1 MTPIALPS
9 RPGRILIIKPSA
21 IGDVVHT
28 LPVLNLVRR
37 QWPEA
42 HVAWLVTP
50 ACSGLLDGHP
60 QLDEVIPFERRRF
73 GAGWRSPTAAMGLF
87 RFARELRRRTFDL
100 VIDLQGLFRSGWLA
114 WQTRA
119 PVRVGFANAREFAPL
134 FYTHRVPVENADQ
147 HAIDRYL
154 TLAETLGCPREPV
167 EFRFATTAEDR
178 RFVGQLLGDDAA
190 YAVLLP
196 GTNWATKRWPVEHF
210 AALVEPL
217 RERFGLRAVAAG
229 GPGDSDLARQ
239 IPGALDLTG
248 KTNLRQLVALLERS
262 AVVVAND
269 SGPMHIAAALG
280 RPLVTPYGPTS
291 PVRTGPYGRMD
302 SVIRLDIVCSPCFS
316 RTCSHQSCLKWLG
329 PEPVLR
335 EVERQLGVAV
345 PVTSRAES
353 PRVPQSP
360 PAGGP

>member
-1 MTPIALPS
+1 V
-9 RPGRILIIKPSA
+9 LIIKPSA

-28 LPVLNLVRR
+28 LPVLNLFRR
-37 QWPEA
+37 QWPDA

-60 QLDEVIPFERRRF
+60 QLDEVIPFQRRRF

-87 RFARELRRRTFDL
+87 RFARELRRRRFDL

-119 PVRVGFANAREFAPL
+119 PMRVGFANARELAPL
-134 FYTHRVPVENADQ
+134 FYTHRVPVETVEQ

-167 EFRFATTAEDR
+167 EFRFATTDDDR
-178 RFVGQLLGDDAA
+178 RAVAGLLGDDTP

-196 GTNWATKRWPVEHF
+196 GTNWPTKRWPGEYF

-217 RERFGLRAVAAG
+217 RERFGLRSVAAG
-229 GPGDSDLARQ
+229 GPGDAELARQ
-239 IPGALDLTG
+239 IPGALDVTG
-248 KTNLRQLVALLERS
+248 KTNLRQLVALLERA

-269 SGPMHIAAALG
+269 SGPTHIASALG

-302 SVIRLDIVCSPCFS
+302 TVIRLDIVCSPCFS

-335 EVERQLGVAV
+335 EVERQLGVAGGV
-345 PVTSRAES
+345 PATSRAS
-353 PRVPQSP
+353 FPMASP
-360 PAGGP
+360 PSAGGL